1 MKEVTDKL
9 ELVHDAKA
17 ILGEGPIWDERSGKL
32 YWVNILGKSI
42 QSFDPRSG
50 NTKVYELDQYPGTLA
65 LKEDG
70 GFVLAAQ
77 NGFYRLEL
85 NEDGTSDLEKIA
97 DPEEHLPGN
106 RFNDGK
112 CDPRGRFLAGT
123 LSLKEDKGAGSLYRL
138 NVDGTVD
145 VLMNDLT
152 ISNGMAWSDDGTVF
166 YFIDTPTMQVKAYSY
181 NLDIGEVG
189 EGRVVKDFTDE
200 LGAPDGMTIDDEGM
214 LWVAL
219 YGGWGVVQID
229 PADGKVLQKID
240 VPASNVT
247 CCAFGGENLDELYI
261 TTARQQLS
269 DNDLKEQPHAGGL
282 FRYRPGVKGRPS
294 FRFAGE

>member
-1 MKEVTDKL
+1 MTDKL

-50 NTKVYELDQYPGTLA
+50 ETKTFEIDQYPGTLA

-77 NGFYRLEL
+77 QGFFHLEL
-85 NEDGTSDLEKIA
+85 NEDGTSNLKKIA

-138 NVDGTVD
+138 NLDGTVD
-145 VLMNDLT
+145 VLMSDLT

>member
-1 MKEVTDKL
+1 MTDKL

-50 NTKVYELDQYPGTLA
+50 ETKTFEIDQYPGTLA

-77 NGFYRLEL
+77 HGFYHLEL
-85 NEDGTSDLEKIA
+85 NEDGTSNLKKIA
-97 DPEEHLPGN
+97 DPEEHIPGN

-138 NVDGTVD
+138 NLDRTVD
-145 VLMNDLT
+145 VLMSDLT

-181 NLDIGEVG
+181 NLDIGKVG

-282 FRYRPGVKGRPS
+282 FRYCPGVKGQPS